1 MVGYFGGGCLF
12 ILLLLLLLNS
22 ACLTASLYLLLL
34 LLLLSKCEQILRS
47 ITYKFVS
54 YQISL
59 SCFPAHTPYIYLL
72 KYKKYTME
80 RIVFRSIEFLHES
93 TII

>member
-1 MVGYFGGGCLF
+1 MKICIHLMR
-12 ILLLLLLLNS
+12 
-22 ACLTASLYLLLL
+22 
-34 LLLLSKCEQILRS
+34 KILRS

-54 YQISL
+54 YQISS
-59 SCFPAHTPYIYLL
+59 SCFPAHTPYVYLL

-80 RIVFRSIEFLHES
+80 RIIFRSIEFLQES